1 MKGKFVFATNNAN
14 KLDEIREIVDD
25 RWDILSLK
33 DIGFT
38 DDIPEDQTTLVGNAL
53 QKARFIY
60 DKYGLN
66 CFADDTGLEV
76 NALDG
81 APGVYSARYA
91 GENCTAQDNIQ
102 KLLKELENKSD
113 RSAKFITIIALIIDD
128 EEIFFDGTINGKI
141 ADKPFGDGGFG
152 YDPVFIPEGFDDS
165 FAQMPLEIK
174 NRISHRALAME
185 KLKYY
190 LRNHD

>member
-14 KLDEIREIVDD
+14 KLEEIREIVDD
-25 RWDILSLK
+25 KWDILSLK
-33 DIGFT
+33 DIGFN

-81 APGVYSARYA
+81 APGVYSARYS

-128 EEIFFDGTINGKI
+128 EEIFFDGTIKGKI

-185 KLKYY
+185 KLKYF